1 MINRWNQINLIVTVI
16 MTMSLLGCQSTT
28 MTQAP
33 LPDPQNVSL
42 AIEDLAG
49 NPAKLK
55 NGSFEGDHLTVQIL
69 KSAVGDLNQDGLADM
84 VITILENT
92 GGSGNFRDLCLLL
105 NRDGKLA
112 HVDSVTLGDRIEITS
127 LTLNGEIIT
136 VRYLDR
142 KPTEP
147 FAVKPTVQKKV
158 RYRVQ
163 KGKLKKIT
171 ELKLGQ

>member
-1 MINRWNQINLIVTVI
+1 MINKWNQLSLIVTII

-28 MTQAP
+28 RTQAP
-33 LPDPQNVSL
+33 LPDPQNITL

-55 NGSFEGDHLTVQIL
+55 NGSFEGDHLTIQVL
-69 KSAVGDLNQDGLADM
+69 KSAVGDLNQDGLADAA
-84 VITILENT
+84 IIILENT

-105 NRDGKLA
+105 NRDGSLV
-112 HVDSVTLGDRIEITS
+112 HVDSATLGDRIEITS

-142 KPTEP
+142 KPTES
-147 FAVKPTVQKKV
+147 FAVKSTVKKKV

-163 KGKLKKIT
+163 EGKLEKIT
-171 ELKLGQ
+171 EL